1 MPFPTTNYPGAG
13 DLMAASGLCQAVRV
27 GNVIHLSGQGGWDAE
42 LRVDA
47 DPRTQIEQAL
57 KNVEAALR
65 GAGAS
70 GLKDVFKVS
79 CGLVC
84 FADAQFTVFVTGD
97 FDTFAT
103 PLIERLNEL
112 YAGVIPAMSVLG
124 VNNLW
129 LGMGIEIEAQAW
141 ASDAARANL

>member
-27 GNVIHLSGQGGWDAE
+27 GNVVHLSGQGGWDAG
-42 LRVDA
+42 LKVDA
-47 DPRTQIEQAL
+47 DPKAQIEQAL

-70 GLKDVFKVS
+70 GLKDVFK
-79 CGLVC
+79 
-84 FADAQFTVFVTGD
+84 FTVFVTGE

-103 PLIERLNEL
+103 PLIERLNEI
-112 YAGVIPAMSVLG
+112 YAAAIPAMSVIG

-141 ASDAARANL
+141 VGNEAAKANL